1 MCRLLGYVT
10 RTATTIADVVGARD
24 LEEFRHLS
32 RTHGDGWG
40 AAWPGDKGVETRV
53 SVEPADD
60 SDDFRDFAEH
70 HVTDATLVHL
80 RWATLGLAVTPDNTH
95 PFTDGTV
102 AFAHNGSVM
111 PPESLDALVDP
122 DLAGRRRGDTDSE
135 RLFLI
140 LLGHLRDAAP
150 AQALAR
156 TIEGVEASVQFTS
169 LNCML
174 LTPDALYVV
183 SQLGNRPIE
192 SKIVDTV
199 GYYDI
204 HYRADADA
212 VVVGSS
218 GWPQRGWTPLPSG
231 HLLTVERS
239 TLATTVT
246 RLRASATH
254 TESAQA
260 RRLL

>member
-10 RTATTIADVVGARD
+10 RTPTTVVDVVGAAD

-40 AAWPGDKGVETRV
+40 AAWAGDAGVETRV

-60 SDDFRDFAEH
+60 SDDFRDFAQH
-70 HVTDATLVHL
+70 HVADATLVHL

-111 PPESLDALVDP
+111 PPESLDPLVDP

-135 RLFLI
+135 RIFLI
-140 LLGHLRDAAP
+140 LLGFLRDNAP

-156 TIEGVEASVQFTS
+156 TIEAVEASVAFTS

-174 LTPDALYVV
+174 LTSDALHVV
-183 SQLGNRPIE
+183 SQLGNRPLE
-192 SKIVDTV
+192 STIVDTV

-204 HYRADADA
+204 HYRADTDA

-218 GWPQRGWTPLPSG
+218 GWPQHGWTPLPSG

-239 TLATTVT
+239 TLATKVT
-246 RLRASATH
+246 RLQAPAA
-254 TESAQA
+254 ESTA
-260 RRLL
+260 